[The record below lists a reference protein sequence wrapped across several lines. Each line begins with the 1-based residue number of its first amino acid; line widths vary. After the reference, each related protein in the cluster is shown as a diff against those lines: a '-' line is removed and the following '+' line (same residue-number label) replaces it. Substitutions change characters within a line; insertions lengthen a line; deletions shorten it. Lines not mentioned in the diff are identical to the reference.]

1 MGLTPVLDFEKKLK
15 TIALNF
21 RFCIIAII
29 YNLPNYLSYLS
40 YLYIN
45 LVFNRSANN

>member
-29 YNLPNYLSYLS
+29 YNLPNYLSYL
-40 YLYIN
+40 YIN